1 MSWTEYLALLSLA
14 AAMSFSPGPNTT
26 LSAALAANR
35 GLGGALL
42 FVCSVPVGWG
52 ALLLVCAFGFGA
64 LVVAWP
70 PLAYGIKAV
79 GVGYL
84 LWLAA
89 KLVRSGHMGEA
100 DERRLNITFLQGA
113 TLQFVN
119 IKAWALA
126 LSITSGW
133 LIGKPDF
140 LLRLAQLLPT
150 MLAFAFASNFAY
162 AVLGSSLQQWLAQG
176 KRLLWFNHCM
186 AAVLAVTAIWMLGL

>member
-26 LSAALAANR
+26 LSTALAANR
-35 GLGGALL
+35 GLRVALR

-52 ALLLVCAFGFGA
+52 LLLLACAFGFGA
-64 LVVAWP
+64 LVVTWP
-70 PLAYGIKAV
+70 PLAFGIKAA

-89 KLVRSGHMGEA
+89 KLAASGRMGEF
-100 DERRLNITFLQGA
+100 DESRMNITFFQGA
-113 TLQFVN
+113 ALQFLN

-126 LSITSGW
+126 LSITAGW

-140 LLRLAQLLPT
+140 YLRLAQLLPT
-150 MLAFAFASNFAY
+150 MLAFALTSNFTY
-162 AVLGSSLQQWLAQG
+162 AVLGLSLRGWLAQG
-176 KRLLWFNHCM
+176 KRLLWFNRCM
-186 AAVLAVTAIWMLGL
+186 AAVLVLTAFWMLRV